1 MNDSS
6 SDSMWTLLVSSLII
20 LSVFGVAAAVGAV
33 TSSNA
38 STRRIPLSSLWDDT
52 NRRRCRGST
61 RINSN
66 GIAVSHVRDASAS
79 KTVFR
84 TSSSTP
90 FQVFVQTILDA
101 RRHLTS
107 AAVARST
114 SIFLMYPADV
124 FKTRL
129 QMKQANAFRLTGL
142 FNGVTGSLLGQ
153 VPYGVLTF
161 GSYEMY
167 KSFLLDRWP
176 TVPPIFK
183 YAMGM

>member
-1 MNDSS
+1 
-6 SDSMWTLLVSSLII
+6 MWSILLYTLFILLVL
-20 LSVFGVAAAVGAV
+20 GVATAVGVIPSSKA
-33 TSSNA
+33 TSN
-38 STRRIPLSSLWDDT
+38 RRIPLASLFQVDGAS
-52 NRRRCRGST
+52 RRRSPRNA
-61 RINSN
+61 RITSS
-66 GIAVSHVRDASAS
+66 GIAVAPVIAATAS
-79 KTVFR
+79 KTV
-84 TSSSTP
+84 SHASSTP

-101 RRHLTS
+101 RRHLTA

-142 FNGVTGSLLGQ
+142 FNGVTGSLFGQ

-176 TVPPIFK
+176 SFPPIFK